1 MNVLITGSASGIGL
15 KCVRKFLHEGHTVYG
30 IDIQPLTDS
39 LGEYRR
45 NYFHVLTDVR
55 NKKDLPNAKSINIL
69 INNAGAQNSEDDI
82 DTNLKGLINTTEKY
96 GLQPKIK
103 SIVNMASVSAHTGA
117 EFPRYAASKGGVL
130 AYTKWTANEI
140 AKYGATCN
148 SLSFGGVSTS
158 LNESVMKDK
167 EKWFEIM
174 RLTPLKKWATPQEAA
189 EWTYFISVI
198 NKSMT
203 GQDIIIDNGETS
215 KTNFVW

>member
-15 KCVRKFLHEGHTVYG
+15 ECVRKFLSEGHTVFG
-30 IDIQPLTDS
+30 IDIQPLNDS
-39 LGEYRR
+39 LGEYKN
-45 NYFHVLTDVR
+45 NYFHVFADVR
-55 NKKDLPNAKSINIL
+55 NKESLPNSRYVDIL

-82 DTNLKGLINTTEKY
+82 DTNLKGIINTTEKY

-140 AKYGATCN
+140 AKYSATCN
-148 SLSFGGVSTS
+148 SLSFGGVLTA
-158 LNESVMKDK
+158 LNEPVMKDK
-167 EKWFEIM
+167 EKWSEIM

>member
-1 MNVLITGSASGIGL
+1 MNILITGSASGIGL
-15 KCVRKFLHEGHTVYG
+15 ECVRKFLHKGHTVYG

-45 NYFHVLTDVR
+45 NYFHILADVR

-96 GLQPKIK
+96 GLQPDIR

-140 AKYGATCN
+140 SKYGATCN

-158 LNESVMKDK
+158 LNESVMKDR

-174 RLTPLKKWATPQEAA
+174 RLTPLEKWATPQEAA